1 MTAARLRWW
10 LAILALTLGAAAAIV
25 RVPPRAHASAAP
37 ASIYKP
43 PNGC

>member
-10 LAILALTLGAAAAIV
+10 LAILALTLGAGAAIV
-25 RVPPRAHASAAP
+25 RTPPPAHARATA
-37 ASIYKP
+37 IYKP